1 LSAHTDSKLDPIEN
15 SIPPLKQQ
23 RLPNLLTDEETED
36 ELGEFLLD
44 AVQWL

>member
-1 LSAHTDSKLDPIEN
+1 MSAHTDAKLDPTEN
-15 SIPPLKQQ
+15 AMPPLEQQ
-23 RLPNLLTDEETED
+23 RLPNLLIDEENED